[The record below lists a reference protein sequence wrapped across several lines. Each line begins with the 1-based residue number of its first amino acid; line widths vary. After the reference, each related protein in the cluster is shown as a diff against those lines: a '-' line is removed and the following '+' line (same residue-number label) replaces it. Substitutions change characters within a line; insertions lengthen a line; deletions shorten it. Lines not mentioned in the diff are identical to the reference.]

1 LSIRIHVW
9 RLFCWGW
16 VVFLIARVFLKIVD

>member
-1 LSIRIHVW
+1 LSIRIHGW

-16 VVFLIARVFLKIVD
+16 MVFLIARVFREIVD